1 MNKLSSAQETHFDN
15 FNVVTKSLNKI
26 LKKIDNSL
34 EKKKLDDN
42 TFQKIDL
49 IINNLVIYNHY
60 LQILKLKYNEATTM
74 LNNIKIEDEN

>member
-60 LQILKLKYNEATTM
+60 LQILLISYLLK
-74 LNNIKIEDEN
+74 